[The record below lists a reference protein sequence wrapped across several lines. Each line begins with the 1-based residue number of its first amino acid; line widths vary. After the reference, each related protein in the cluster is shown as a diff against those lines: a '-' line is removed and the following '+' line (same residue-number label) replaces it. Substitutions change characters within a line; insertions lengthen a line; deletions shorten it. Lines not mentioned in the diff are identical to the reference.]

1 MGCTVRVGRAEGRV
15 VPGVSGLPGWWCFET
30 ALLDIEVIWSVRV
43 RAVLC
48 DVTGG

>member
-1 MGCTVRVGRAEGRV
+1 MVCRVRVGRATGRV
-15 VPGVSGLPGWWCFET
+15 VPGVLGRLGLWCFET